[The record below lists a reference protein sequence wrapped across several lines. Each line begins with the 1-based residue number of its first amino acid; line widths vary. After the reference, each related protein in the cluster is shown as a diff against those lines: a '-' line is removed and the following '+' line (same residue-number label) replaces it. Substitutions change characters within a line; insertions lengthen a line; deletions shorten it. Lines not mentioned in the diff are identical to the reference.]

1 MDEDQEMERFGMEND
16 YEGGQWIGGE
26 FYYKKHK
33 EKRTQTKDDVLYG
46 VFVDSDDNDD
56 DDYRSRKRRKDRD
69 FSKKPDLTKP
79 VNFVSTGTFM
89 PNQEID
95 NKSKEQ
101 DEKDGYVSEDRPG
114 LGLGFGMG
122 SASTSGSGLGFNSG
136 NAVNGSDRNGDS
148 DENGDDNFLPT
159 AFGKKIKE
167 GAMRRER
174 EREKERLEK
183 KRGKHQS
190 LDQDRFGDVGKFEKH
205 TKGIGM
211 KLLEKMGYKGGG
223 LGKNEQG
230 IVAPIQAK
238 LRAKNSGIGFNESKE
253 NMPLP
258 ALQQEKKNVPEVT
271 QPAVGRTKE
280 RLWLKQVR
288 LKKKKEEEYI
298 TAEELLASK
307 QEQELEVVQ
316 KVYDMRG
323 PQVRVLT
330 NLSDLNAEEK
340 AKENDVPMPELQH
353 NVALIVRLAEADI
366 QEIDRDL
373 RRERETALSLKKEK
387 EKLESEAAFQKK
399 QLDNMEEIMSVLDRV
414 GEENTLGTLTL
425 DSLAQCFMDLRKR
438 CADNYKLCNL
448 SCIACSYALP
458 LFIRVFQGWDPLQN
472 PSHGLELVSQWKA
485 LLQGEDSADIWDVS
499 SPYTQLVSEVVL
511 PAVRISGI
519 NTWQARDP
527 EPMLWFL
534 ESWEKLLPS
543 SVLAIILDN
552 IVMPKL
558 SSAVDTWEPHRE
570 TIPIHT
576 WVHPWLPLLGHKL
589 EGIYQVIRFKLS
601 TVLGAWHPSDGSAHA
616 ILSPWKT
623 VFDSSSWEQLM
634 LRFIVPKLQ
643 LVLQEFQVNP
653 ASQNLDQFYWVMN
666 WASAIPIHLMV
677 DMMEKFFF
685 AKWLQVLYHWLCSNP
700 NFEEV
705 TKWYLGWKEL
715 IPKELLANESI
726 RYQLNCG
733 LDMMNQAVEGMEVV
747 QPGLK
752 ENISYLRVLEQR
764 QFEAQQKAAAYAQQQ
779 AAASL
784 GGTVNA
790 DGVHE
795 LSLKEVIEAHAQQYG
810 LLFKLKPGR
819 MHNGHQIYGFGNV
832 SIIIDSLNQK
842 LTWVAGGGL
851 KGENLASLVG
861 PWPASLLEIR
871 LCSITDLIVERFD
884 NYFQG
889 RAVFLRRR
897 QQPKDKPI

>member
-1 MDEDQEMERFGMEND
+1 MDEDQEMERFGTEND
-16 YEGGQWIGGE
+16 FEGAQWIGGE
-26 FYYKKHK
+26 FYYKKRK

-46 VFVDSDDNDD
+46 VFADSDDD
-56 DDYRSRKRRKDRD
+56 DDYSSRKRRKDRD
-69 FSKKPDLTKP
+69 LSKKPDLTKP

-89 PNQEID
+89 PNED
-95 NKSKEQ
+95 VVDKNSSKEQ
-101 DEKDGYVSEDRPG
+101 DEKEESHGGEDRPG
-114 LGLGFGMG
+114 LGLGMG
-122 SASTSGSGLGFNSG
+122 FASTSGSGLGFNNSSYG
-136 NAVNGSDRNGDS
+136 ANGTERIDDS
-148 DENGDDNFLPT
+148 DENGENSFLPT

-174 EREKERLEK
+174 EKERERLEK
-183 KRGKHQS
+183 KRGQRQS
-190 LDQDRFGDVGKFEKH
+190 VGDDGSVDVGKFEKH

-230 IVAPIQAK
+230 ILAPIEAK
-238 LRAKNSGIGFNESKE
+238 LRAKNSGIGFNDSKE
-253 NMPLP
+253 TTTTPLP
-258 ALQQEKKNVPEVT
+258 AALQLDKKIAPGVT
-271 QPAVGRTKE
+271 QPRVGRTKE
-280 RLWLKQVR
+280 RLWSKQLR
-288 LKKKKEEEYI
+288 SKKKKDEEEYI

-307 QEQELEVVQ
+307 EEQDLEVVQ

-323 PQVRVLT
+323 PQVRVIT

-353 NVALIVRLAEADI
+353 NVGLIVRLAEADI

-387 EKLESEAAFQKK
+387 EKFETEAAFQKK
-399 QLDNMEEIMSVLDRV
+399 QLDNFEEIMSVLDQV

-425 DSLAQCFMDLRKR
+425 DSLAQCFRDLHKR
-438 CADNYKLCNL
+438 FADNYKLCNL
-448 SCIACSYALP
+448 SCVACSYALP
-458 LFIRVFQGWDPLQN
+458 LFIRVFQGWDPLRN
-472 PSHGLELVSQWKA
+472 PSHGLELVSQWRT
-485 LLQGEDSADIWDVS
+485 LLQVEECLDIWDVS

-527 EPMLWFL
+527 EPMLRFL

-543 SVLAIILDN
+543 SLLATILDN
-552 IVMPKL
+552 VVMPKL

-576 WVHPWLPLLGHKL
+576 WVHPWLPLLGNKL

-601 TVLGAWHPSDGSAHA
+601 TVLGAWHPSDGSAYA
-616 ILSPWKT
+616 ILSPWKM
-623 VFDSSSWEQLM
+623 VFDAASWEQLM

-643 LVLQEFQVNP
+643 LVLQEFHVNP

-666 WASAIPIHLMV
+666 WASAIPFHLMV

-700 NFEEV
+700 NIEEV

-726 RYQLNCG
+726 RYQLNRG
-733 LDMMNQAVEGMEVV
+733 LDMMIQAVEGMEVV

-784 GGTVNA
+784 GGAVNA
-790 DGVHE
+790 DGVAGVRE
-795 LSLKEVIEAHAQQYG
+795 LSLKEAIEAHALQHG

-842 LTWVAGGGL
+842 VYAQNEETW
-851 KGENLASLVG
+851 SLESVQG
-861 PWPASLLEIR
+861 LLE
-871 LCSITDLIVERFD
+871 LHNKS
-884 NYFQG
+884 
-889 RAVFLRRR
+889 ASKRR
-897 QQPKDKPI
+897 

>member
-1 MDEDQEMERFGMEND
+1 MDEDQEMDRFGMDND
-16 YEGGQWIGGE
+16 FEGGEWIAGE
-26 FYYKKHK
+26 YYYRKRK
-33 EKRTQTKDDVLYG
+33 EKHAQTKDDVLYG
-46 VFVDSDDNDD
+46 VFADSDD
-56 DDYRSRKRRKDRD
+56 DYSSRKRRKDRSM
-69 FSKKPDLTKP
+69 SKKQDLTKP

-89 PNQEID
+89 PNEEID
-95 NKSKEQ
+95 KNSR
-101 DEKDGYVSEDRPG
+101 EKDEDERDGDVSDGRPG
-114 LGLGFGMG
+114 LGLGMGGLG

-136 NAVNGSDRNGDS
+136 RAAGNGSDRNNDES
-148 DENGDDNFLPT
+148 DENDDEKFLPT
-159 AFGKKIKE
+159 AFGKMIKE

-174 EREKERLEK
+174 ERQMERKEK
-183 KRGKHQS
+183 KRGDRQGAAG
-190 LDQDRFGDVGKFEKH
+190 QDVSGDVGKFEKH

-211 KLLEKMGYKGGG
+211 KLLERMGYKGGG

-230 IVAPIQAK
+230 ILKPIEAR
-238 LRAKNSGIGFNESKE
+238 LRAKNSGLGFNNETPAA
-253 NMPLP
+253 PLP
-258 ALQQEKKNVPEVT
+258 ALQVESQSVSEAA
-271 QPAVGRTKE
+271 QPTVGRTKE
-280 RLWLKQVR
+280 RSWSRQSR
-288 LKKKKEEEYI
+288 SKKKQKEEEYV
-298 TAEELLASK
+298 TAEQLLASK
-307 QEQELEVVQ
+307 QEEDSEVVHRIL
-316 KVYDMRG
+316 DMRG
-323 PQVRVLT
+323 PQVRVYT

-340 AKENDVPMPELQH
+340 AKERDVPMPELQH
-353 NVALIVRLAEADI
+353 NVGLIVRLAEAEI

-399 QLDNMEEIMSVLDRV
+399 QLDGFEKIMDVLDQI
-414 GEENTLGTLTL
+414 GEENTAGTLTL
-425 DSLAQCFMDLRKR
+425 DSLAQCFRELHQKY
-438 CADNYKLCNL
+438 ADNYKLCNL

-458 LFIRVFQGWDPLQN
+458 LFIRVFQGWDPLRN
-472 PSHGLELVSQWKA
+472 PSHGLELVSQWKT
-485 LLQGEDSADIWDVS
+485 LLQGEDCLDIWDDS
-499 SPYTQLVSEVVL
+499 SPYAQLVSEVVL

-527 EPMLWFL
+527 EPMLRFL

-543 SVLAIILDN
+543 SVLATILDN

-601 TVLGAWHPSDGSAHA
+601 TVLGAWHPSDGSAYA

-623 VFDSSSWEQLM
+623 VFDSVSWEQLM

-653 ASQNLDQFYWVMN
+653 ANQNLDHFYWVMN
-666 WASAIPIHLMV
+666 WASAIPIHLMA

-685 AKWLQVLYHWLCSNP
+685 SKWLQVLYHWLCSNP

-726 RYQLNCG
+726 RFQLNRG
-733 LDMMNQAVEGMEVV
+733 LGMMNQAVEGMEVV

-764 QFEAQQKAAAYAQQQ
+764 QFEAQQKAAYAQQQ

-784 GGTVNA
+784 GGAVNA
-790 DGVHE
+790 DGAHE
-795 LSLKEVIEAHAQQYG
+795 LSLKEVIEAHAQQHG

-842 LTWVAGGGL
+842 VYAQNEETWSLESLQGLVAL
-851 KGENLASLVG
+851 HHKSLG
-861 PWPASLLEIR
+861 K
-871 LCSITDLIVERFD
+871 
-884 NYFQG
+884 
-889 RAVFLRRR
+889 RR
-897 QQPKDKPI
+897 